1 MCLLAVFNAPTCS
14 EDISEFA
21 GQEYAGKDLL
31 AMGVAELDNLE
42 LAKGPRRRLIES
54 IKKLKAA
61 AAA

>member
-21 GQEYAGKDLL
+21 GQEYAGKELL
-31 AMGVAELDNLE
+31 TMGVAERDNLG
-42 LAKGPRRRLIES
+42 LAKGPQRRLIEH

-61 AAA
+61 VAA